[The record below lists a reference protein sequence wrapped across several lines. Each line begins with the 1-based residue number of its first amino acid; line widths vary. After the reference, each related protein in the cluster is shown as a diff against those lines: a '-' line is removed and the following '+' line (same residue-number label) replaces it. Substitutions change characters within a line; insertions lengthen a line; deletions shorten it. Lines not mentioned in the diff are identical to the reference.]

1 MGFYLSKII
10 SNFLLPPSSLII
22 LLLVGVS
29 LLKRHFIWG
38 RRLIVASAAGLT
50 LLSLPVVS
58 MSLMSLV
65 EPYPALSDT
74 QIAQTQ
80 AQAIVVLGGGR
91 NYNAAEYGGDTV
103 SGYTLERIRY
113 GAKLHRMTQLPVLV
127 TGGTPLDI
135 RVPEGEL
142 MADALQQDFNTKV
155 KWKEIE
161 SRNTAENAQFSADI
175 LKRDDIKRILLV
187 TQAWH
192 MNRAVP
198 LFINQGLETTAAP
211 TAFEGFIEEPLE
223 FLDFLPNPKA
233 FLKSYYACHEL
244 LGTLW
249 YKLRY

>member
-22 LLLVGVS
+22 LLLVG
-29 LLKRHFIWG
+29 LGMLKRHFIWG
-38 RRLIVASAAGLT
+38 RRLIVASSAGLA

-65 EPYPALSDT
+65 EPYPALSNAE
-74 QIAQTQ
+74 IATTQ

-91 NYNAAEYGGDTV
+91 NYDAVEYGGDTV
-103 SGYTLERIRY
+103 SEYTLARIRY
-113 GAKLHRMTQLPVLV
+113 GARLHRLTQLPVLV
-127 TGGTPLDI
+127 TGGTPLEI
-135 RVPEGEL
+135 RIPEGEL
-142 MADALQQDFNTKV
+142 MADALQQDFNTTV

-175 LKRDDIKRILLV
+175 LKKEGINRILLV

-211 TAFEGFIEEPLE
+211 TAFEGFGNEPLE
-223 FLDFLPNPKA
+223 FLDFLPNAKA